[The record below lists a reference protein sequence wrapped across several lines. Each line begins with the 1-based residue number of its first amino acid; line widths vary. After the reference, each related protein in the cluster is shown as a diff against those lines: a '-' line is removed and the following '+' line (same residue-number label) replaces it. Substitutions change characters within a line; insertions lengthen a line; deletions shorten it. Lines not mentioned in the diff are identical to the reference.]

1 MTRGGNLFGN
11 GGNFGL
17 FESTITLLYENDYLL
32 ENIDG
37 WSSFRRLTL
46 PVPLVAEFYLG
57 SYPCHLWIL

>member
-37 WSSFRRLTL
+37 WSSFLAFI
-46 PVPLVAEFYLG
+46 PFGDSPE
-57 SYPCHLWIL
+57 